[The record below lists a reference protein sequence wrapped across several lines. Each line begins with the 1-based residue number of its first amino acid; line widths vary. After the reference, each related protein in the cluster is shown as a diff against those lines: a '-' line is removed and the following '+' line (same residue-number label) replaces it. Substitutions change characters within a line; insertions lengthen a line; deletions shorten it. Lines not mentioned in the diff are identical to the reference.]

1 MRRFHLV
8 FLQISDRAPKY
19 DIQRL
24 GSTQRRAGVW
34 AFFFIFFSLS
44 KHGYGLAS
52 RRKQVHPVWSLAV
65 VAFNL
70 AAPKSAESL
79 GMAWVGL
86 KSRRR
91 QWRTDSADMVEW
103 DECWAV
109 DFNANAAYLCSL
121 CWWEWMFCRNANSP
135 NGCIRIMNNHTTYLM
150 KPFTYDIFLLLS
162 PFRCEDDVRLQAEI
176 AEANRV
182 V

>member
-1 MRRFHLV
+1 MQEFGH
-8 FLQISDRAPKY
+8 
-19 DIQRL
+19 
-24 GSTQRRAGVW
+24 
-34 AFFFIFFSLS
+34 FFSFFFSLS

-109 DFNANAAYLCSL
+109 DLNANAAYLCSL

-135 NGCIRIMNNHTTYLM
+135 NECIRIMNNHTTYLM

-176 AEANRV
+176 AEANRIV
-182 V
+182 